1 MPAEQRNAKD
11 DELACPLPEM
21 NVQKVKVIF
30 ADDRESSESTSD
42 HGEEAWS
49 AIERGG
55 VIPQSLLAAAPGA
68 NWLSGGPRTIEIEQ
82 TAVCASG
89 EDVKIDVD
97 LKNPLRV
104 PLDVNNSA
112 FAVGVYAIEW
122 GVSIERPRRD
132 FGRTR
137 ASKGGE

>member
-1 MPAEQRNAKD
+1 MTAEQRNAKD

-55 VIPQSLLAAAPGA
+55 VIPQNLLAAAPGA

-97 LKNPLRV
+97 LKNPLRL
-104 PLDVNNSA
+104 PLDVNNLRLLWEFTPSNGTL
-112 FAVGVYAIEW
+112 V
-122 GVSIERPRRD
+122 
-132 FGRTR
+132 
-137 ASKGGE
+137 